1 MRSALLLLLGFV
13 FLVACGD
20 SVTPRRDVGPP
31 DDAPANDDA
40 PITPTGDM
48 DGDGLCDATEASR
61 GTDPLSPDTD
71 RDGFIDSAE
80 VLLGFDPLG
89 NGSPERERTHI
100 MRETP
105 EGALQVP
112 IEVVVFGRGEDYTGA
127 FESLG
132 TPDLAGSSAAQ
143 FYLASEPVF
152 AEPPDNVAFIDT
164 EAEAFRAVEGRTL
177 LGFEARFAFGD
188 ATPRV
193 CNRAYL
199 WRYNVKRS
207 DGRLVS
213 ASRHV
218 IVVLPPG
225 ATIAG
230 GPWCLPE
237 GGCI

>member
-1 MRSALLLLLGFV
+1 MATLAALALSG
-13 FLVACGD
+13 CGD
-20 SVTPRRDVGPP
+20 STLPSPDGGPP
-31 DDAPANDDA
+31 ADAPDVDGDA
-40 PITPTGDM
+40 TILPTGDM
-48 DGDGLCDATEASR
+48 DGDGLCDETERMR
-61 GTDPLSPDTD
+61 GTDPLVQDTD
-71 RDGFIDSAE
+71 LDGFIDSAE

-89 NGSPERERTHI
+89 NMSPDRDRTYV

-105 EGALQVP
+105 EAALQVP

-132 TPDLAGSSAAQ
+132 TPDLAGTTAESL
-143 FYLASEPVF
+143 YLTSEPVF
-152 AEPPDNVAFIDT
+152 GEPADNVAFIDP